1 MQSILQRFW
10 GFDKLLGPILVKI
23 IYYLGLAGIGL
34 AVFFGVMGGLFALP
48 SNAIRGLFVVLLSPV
63 LGAVALVYWRFLCEI
78 FILAFETYE
87 RLGEIRDRLPP
98 RETTA
103 ASAEPP
109 LF

>member
-23 IYYLGLAGIGL
+23 IYYLGLAAIAL
-34 AVFFGVMGGLFALP
+34 AVFFGVAGGLFALP
-48 SNAIRGLFVVLLSPV
+48 SNVVRGLFVVLLSPV

-98 RETTA
+98 RA
-103 ASAEPP
+103 QASADPP